1 MKDVLTAILFI
12 MLMVLPSHGAF
23 GVELFGA
30 GSPEVALAFSTLAED
45 YLFTR
50 DDVSIKYS
58 EMGTSSVLTAYGEG
72 LVDFASFDRAVP
84 ADLVAKFGDYVQFP
98 IVGVALTM
106 AYRLSEFNASDP
118 NITLDRETL
127 GRIWSGSISSWND
140 SAIQQLNPLLAAR
153 LPNRP
158 IQLGLVDDSALSV
171 SQIAKIGLSS
181 FSAEFAGALAAA
193 NNTFALMAPLF
204 GGRATVLSTNT
215 SARTNFLKNTDGGMT
230 FITYPEAV
238 AEGLRWANMINLAGQ
253 EVAPGPDAVR
263 AAMQDFTPAYNAGQ
277 FAVDIVDGNGS
288 ASWPLAF
295 TSYFSLSRNITA
307 VDCTNVEEL
316 LNWLAWVLTND
327 AADSAL
333 RKVKFAPLDT
343 VLATKLLALMNTVQ
357 CNSEQAYV
365 TSYIVGTG
373 PAMPIYTSWSVA
385 YAADD
390 VDVKYY
396 TDDDAT
402 AKQQLVDY
410 DEDFAASS
418 NGLAAAWR
426 DKMPDAALMPVIA
439 YAIVPGYHLPELVGL
454 TEPLVLNFDT
464 LAAIYE
470 NNLTMWDDERIKAIN
485 SAVVAAA
492 LPHQAIVVITESI
505 DSAVTHLFTSV
516 LSATVPEFNAT
527 VGTGTLVNFPV
538 LAAGNRSITTASP
551 TGVIDELVA
560 TPYSFAFWDLY
571 DITLSRSV
579 SAASLINT
587 SGNTVAA
594 NVDSVVSAIN
604 DYLASSAT
612 HAFDTLSLGGEGAG
626 SWPLA
631 AFGSFLY
638 RSTSMTDCVKAAALA
653 DFLLWTQTS
662 ATSLRIAKRQGFV
675 LASSDAEL
683 KKRFFDQL
691 KAFTCAGVPVSS
703 VYGCISGSGSELCSG
718 FGSCV
723 SNSCLCNSGREGQ
736 YCQLVSSSS
745 AADSLAVILGV
756 VLPVAAA
763 IALLLCLV
771 AVAAWYW
778 ARLRRGGRDDWEI
791 NYDELEVGDLLGS
804 GGYGEVHRAMWKGT
818 EVAVK
823 VIASEK
829 ITKEM
834 EKNFKDE
841 VQVMTA
847 LRHPNVVL
855 FMAASTKAPRMC
867 IVMEYMGLGCLYELL
882 HNELIPEIP
891 FPLKAKMAYQGAK
904 GMHFLHSS
912 GTTITT
918 ANP

>member
-1 MKDVLTAILFI
+1 VTD
-12 MLMVLPSHGAF
+12 
-23 GVELFGA
+23 
-30 GSPEVALAFSTLAED
+30 
-45 YLFTR
+45 
-50 DDVSIKYS
+50 
-58 EMGTSSVLTAYGEG
+58 EG
-72 LVDFASFDRAVP
+72 R
-84 ADLVAKFGDYVQFP
+84 G
-98 IVGVALTM
+98 
-106 AYRLSEFNASDP
+106 NC
-118 NITLDRETL
+118 
-127 GRIWSGSISSWND
+127 D
-140 SAIQQLNPLLAAR
+140 S
-153 LPNRP
+153 
-158 IQLGLVDDSALSV
+158 
-171 SQIAKIGLSS
+171 
-181 FSAEFAGALAAA
+181 
-193 NNTFALMAPLF
+193 
-204 GGRATVLSTNT
+204 
-215 SARTNFLKNTDGGMT
+215 
-230 FITYPEAV
+230 
-238 AEGLRWANMINLAGQ
+238 
-253 EVAPGPDAVR
+253 
-263 AAMQDFTPAYNAGQ
+263 
-277 FAVDIVDGNGS
+277 
-288 ASWPLAF
+288 
-295 TSYFSLSRNITA
+295 
-307 VDCTNVEEL
+307 
-316 LNWLAWVLTND
+316 
-327 AADSAL
+327 ADSAL

-527 VGTGTLVNFPV
+527 VNALCTKGISSYKRSFNSELCSVQVGTGTLVNFPV

-571 DITLSRSV
+571 DITLVRPPSIIFFPLLADTQSIVCVGCVVCLCVCRVCVVCVSCVSCVLFGLTWQSRSV

-612 HAFDTLSLGGEGAG
+612 HAFDTLSLGGTTPQVQHCVVHLCVDHLTPSVSVGLQAGEGAG

-662 ATSLRIAKRQGFV
+662 ATSLRIAKRFVARPCPWLAELECDLECVVVFLECRQGFV

-841 VQVMTA
+841 VCNYT
-847 LRHPNVVL
+847 P
-855 FMAASTKAPRMC
+855 
-867 IVMEYMGLGCLYELL
+867 LL
-882 HNELIPEIP
+882 L
-891 FPLKAKMAYQGAK
+891 LCWC
-904 GMHFLHSS
+904 S
-912 GTTITT
+912 
-918 ANP
+918 